1 MWRSLGSLVALA
13 ALLALGLA
21 AVALVG
27 RGQVGQGSHDDDASS
42 GSALERTAG
51 DETAS
56 RTGCGPDAQTVN
68 IVTDPS
74 FDVSDKRQLVGYVD
88 NVFVGRVLRK
98 IDNVPPSENVPPLPT
113 TLFAVEVEENIKGSL
128 SGTVTVVQGGGCN
141 PARDQI
147 VLINNDPP
155 LKPGEEA
162 VFSTSEDSPN
172 GPHSMVGDRF
182 SHVTVETERQE
193 TQAVARFQA
202 AKRNQIPFDLL
213 NPREH

>member
-1 MWRSLGSLVALA
+1 MWRSLGSWAALV

-21 AVALVG
+21 AAALVG
-27 RGQVGQGSHDDDASS
+27 RGQIEPANHNDDASS
-42 GSALERTAG
+42 SAALERTAG

-56 RTGCGPDAQTVN
+56 RTSCGPDAQTVN
-68 IVTDPS
+68 IVTEPA

-98 IDNVPPSENVPPLPT
+98 LDNVPPSENMPPLPT

-141 PARDQI
+141 PARNQI

-155 LKPGEEA
+155 LQPGEEA
-162 VFSTSEDSPN
+162 VFSTSEDSPQ

-182 SHVTVETERQE
+182 SHVTVETETQE
-193 TQAVARFQA
+193 ARVTDTFQA
-202 AKRNQIPFDLL
+202 AKRRQVPFDLS
-213 NPREH
+213 NP